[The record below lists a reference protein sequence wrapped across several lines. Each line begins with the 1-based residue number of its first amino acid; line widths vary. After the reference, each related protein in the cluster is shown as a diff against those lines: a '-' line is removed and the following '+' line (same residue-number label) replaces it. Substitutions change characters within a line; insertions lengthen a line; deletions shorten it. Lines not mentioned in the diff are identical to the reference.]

1 MNAYFV
7 LYDWKN
13 SVKFYGFSGKNR
25 AAPRARSGRAAGG
38 VFPARR
44 ELL

>member
-7 LYDWKN
+7 LYDWKH
-13 SVKFYGFSGKNR
+13 SVKFYGFSGR
-25 AAPRARSGRAAGG
+25 IAPRRAPGPAAAAGG
-38 VFPARR
+38 VFPARP

>member
-13 SVKFYGFSGKNR
+13 SVKFYGFSRENC
-25 AAPRARSGRAAGG
+25 AAPRARPGRAARG
-38 VFPARR
+38 VSPARN